1 MDTLDIT
8 RTIDINAPI
17 GKVWATITEP
27 ELISQWFGD
36 ATEFEAAP
44 GGTGFFGW
52 NTHGKFRVV
61 VEQVNPP
68 HTLVYRWAHRE
79 ADAEPTPG
87 NSTVVRFELTEIP
100 GGTRLDLLETGF
112 EHLADPQTAHAEN
125 SGGWT
130 AELADLVEFLQAAQ

>member
-17 GKVWATITEP
+17 QRVWDALTKA
-27 ELISQWFGD
+27 ELIAQWFGD
-36 ATEFEAAP
+36 AAELEAIP

-52 NTHGKFRVV
+52 NAHGKFRVV
-61 VEQVNPP
+61 VESAEAP

-79 ADAEPTPG
+79 TDADPTPQ
-87 NSTVVRFELTEIP
+87 NSTVVRFDLTEIE
-100 GGTRLDLLETGF
+100 GGTRLDLRETGF
-112 EHLADPQTAHAEN
+112 ENLADPQTAHAEN

-130 AELADLVEFLQAAQ
+130 AELGDLVAYLQASV

>member
-8 RTIDINAPI
+8 RTVDISAPI
-17 GKVWATITEP
+17 EKVWATITEP
-27 ELISQWFGD
+27 DLISQWFGD
-36 ATEFEAAP
+36 ATEFEAIE

-52 NTHGKFRVV
+52 NAHGKFRVV

-79 ADAEPTPG
+79 ADTEPTSR
-87 NSTVVRFELTEIP
+87 NSTVVRFELSEID
-100 GGTRLDLLETGF
+100 GGTRLGLLETGF
-112 EHLADPQTAHAEN
+112 EDLADPQTAHAEN

-130 AELADLVEFLQAAQ
+130 AELGDLVAFLQAAQ

>member
-17 GKVWATITEP
+17 QRVWDALTKAD
-27 ELISQWFGD
+27 LIAQWFGD
-36 ATEFEAAP
+36 SAEFEASP

-52 NTHGKFRVV
+52 NTHGKFRVL
-61 VEQVNPP
+61 VEQVEAP

-79 ADAEPTPG
+79 ADAEPAPG
-87 NSTVVRFELTEIP
+87 NSTMVRFDLTEID
-100 GGTRLDLLETGF
+100 GGTRLDLCESGF
-112 EHLADPQTAHAEN
+112 ENLTDPTTAHAEN

-130 AELADLVEFLQAAQ
+130 AELGDLVEYLRASA

>member
-1 MDTLDIT
+1 MDSLDIT

-17 GKVWATITEP
+17 EKVWATITEP

-36 ATEFEAAP
+36 ATEFEATP
-44 GGTGFFGW
+44 GGAGFFAW

-79 ADAEPTPG
+79 VDAEPTPS
-87 NSTVVRFELTEIP
+87 NSTLVRFELTAIAD
-100 GGTRLDLLETGF
+100 GTRLDLLETGF
-112 EHLADPQTAHAEN
+112 EDLVDPQTAHAEN

-130 AELADLVEFLQAAQ
+130 AELGDLVAFLQATP